1 MASALTQNQS
11 FCTRPGIKCF
21 FFSPHLFSEY
31 VNQDIQSERA
41 NTLPRKSTE
50 RRLHNGITAGRSVEN
65 PEYLVPTSPAFDNPY
80 YLDLVSKVPGGA
92 SVSGSTSPPRQVNGY
107 VTPTAENPEYLGL
120 AETWSGQREGT

>member
-1 MASALTQNQS
+1 MV
-11 FCTRPGIKCF
+11 F

-80 YLDLVSKVPGGA
+80 YLDLVPGGA
-92 SVSGSTSPPRQVNGY
+92 SVGGATSPPRQANGY
-107 VTPTAENPEYLGL
+107 ITPTAENPEYLGL